1 MNVVHSLGVAVW
13 DAAAV
18 LWLALTVL
26 AVRRERR
33 LRRRAGRTLRREG
46 PRTRLEGPRTRR
58 RSRHPSRWPGTQHW
72 LLTAGTASAA
82 YALVGGVPGLL
93 AGAVVGY
100 GVWRRNQRTRAS
112 PHGSDGGSDGENGAA
127 EASRQL
133 PLAADLLAACV
144 AAGASPVAA
153 AHAVGE
159 SLRGPVGARLA
170 RGAAEVRL
178 GGEPANAWRQLGAL
192 PGAAPLARLLERAGE
207 SGAPAAA
214 PVARLAADARAER
227 GRTATAGARRA
238 AVLMTAPVGLC
249 FLPAF
254 VAVGVLP
261 VVIGMAEGLLK
272 TG

>member
-1 MNVVHSLGVAVW
+1 MNVVHRLGVAVW
-13 DAAAV
+13 EGAAI
-18 LWLALTVL
+18 LWLGLTVL
-26 AVRRERR
+26 AARRERA
-33 LRRRAGRTLRREG
+33 LRSRTARTLDTANRPARRTT
-46 PRTRLEGPRTRR
+46 PL
-58 RSRHPSRWPGTQHW
+58 SARWARAREW
-72 LLTAGTASAA
+72 LPLAGTASAA
-82 YALVGGVPGLL
+82 YVLVGGVPGLL
-93 AGAVVGY
+93 AGAAAGY
-100 GVWRRNQRTRAS
+100 IAWRHKQRKRAS
-112 PHGSDGGSDGENGAA
+112 LQTPDDPSDTERAA
-127 EASRQL
+127 NQL

-159 SLRGPVGARLA
+159 SLQGPIGIRLA

-178 GGEPANAWRQLGAL
+178 GGEPTDAWRHLGAV

-207 SGAPAAA
+207 SGAPAAD

-227 GRTATAGARRA
+227 SRAATAGARRA

-261 VVIGMAEGLLK
+261 VVIGLAHGLL
-272 TG
+272 TEP